1 MSRRTVQVTI
11 SWPIS
16 LILTFI
22 FVTLKLV
29 GEITW
34 SWWWVFAPIWIPIA
48 LVLFGLLIFV
58 IYVTRDKWKNWFR

>member
-1 MSRRTVQVTI
+1 MSRKIVKITI

-16 LILTFI
+16 LILTLI
-22 FVTLKLV
+22 FLTLKLA
-29 GEITW
+29 GEINW
-34 SWWWVFAPIWIPIA
+34 SWWWVFAPIWVPIV

>member
-1 MSRRTVQVTI
+1 MSRRTVKVTI

-29 GEITW
+29 GEISW
-34 SWWWVFAPIWIPIA
+34 SWWWVFSPIWIPIT

>member
-1 MSRRTVQVTI
+1 MSKRTVQVTI
-11 SWPIS
+11 TWPIS

-29 GEITW
+29 GEINW
-34 SWWWVFAPIWIPIA
+34 SWWWVFAPIWIPIV

-58 IYVTRDKWKNWFR
+58 IYVTRNKWKNWFR

>member
-1 MSRRTVQVTI
+1 MSRRTVKVTI
-11 SWPIS
+11 SWPII

-29 GEITW
+29 GEISW
-34 SWWWVFAPIWIPIA
+34 SWWWVFSPIWIPIT